1 MNRFPLSKC
10 QVVWQKDATTEIERE
25 AILREL
31 GKMAVELQETIDF
44 TIKLSNR
51 KPNEVK
57 YWLET
62 NLETDFTLSIYYDAH
77 SQAWGMLIEK
87 MPTDTAPPKLV
98 AEIACNDPMTFQ
110 IIEKENILKTEPITN
125 P

>member
-1 MNRFPLSKC
+1 MNGFPLDKC
-10 QVVWQKDATTEIERE
+10 QVVWQKDVTSEVERQ

-31 GKMAVELQETIDF
+31 GKMAVELQEAVDF
-44 TIKLSNR
+44 TIKLSNK

-62 NLETDFTLSIYYDAH
+62 GAEPDFTLSIYYDSHA
-77 SQAWGMLIEK
+77 QAWGMLIEK
-87 MPTDTAPPKLV
+87 NPTRDSAPLV
-98 AEIACNDPMTFQ
+98 VGEIACREPLTFSF
-110 IIEKENILKTEPITN
+110 IEKENILKTESIAN